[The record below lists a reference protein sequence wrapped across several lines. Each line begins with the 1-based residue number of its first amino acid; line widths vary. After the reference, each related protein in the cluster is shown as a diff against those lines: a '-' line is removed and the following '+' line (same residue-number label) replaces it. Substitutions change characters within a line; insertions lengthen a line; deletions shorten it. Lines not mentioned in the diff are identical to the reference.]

1 MEFATNIY
9 KVTSIVVPNFKLH
22 SDQIKVRMKVIFS
35 HKHFIGYLDW
45 SCVSE
50 SMKLFLFC
58 SKPYLQF
65 LVLCKAQGDV
75 Q

>member
-22 SDQIKVRMKVIFS
+22 SDQIKERMKVIFS
-35 HKHFIGYLDW
+35 HKHFIGFLDW

-50 SMKLFLFC
+50 SMKLLFC

-65 LVLCKAQGDV
+65 LVLYKAQGDT